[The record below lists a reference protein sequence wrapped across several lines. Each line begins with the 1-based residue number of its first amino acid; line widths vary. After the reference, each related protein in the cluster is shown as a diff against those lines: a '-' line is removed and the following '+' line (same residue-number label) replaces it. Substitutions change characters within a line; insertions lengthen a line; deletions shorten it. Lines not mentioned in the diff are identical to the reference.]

1 MKHKIDMN
9 DLPSMSL
16 KEVFHIFSKYWN
28 SSYRIWNKTLDD
40 INFNIIVSINDFIH
54 FIQID
59 KFINMNKLKAQQ
71 KTNYLTI
78 KINNE
83 QFTWES
89 IEKSLI
95 NINQHKYFILK
106 KNSLIKLAMQLKT
119 NKLIF
124 EQVILNP
131 QIKFINIKPD
141 IIFITYTA
149 HGCCIFLCQK
159 IMCKNDCQKN
169 IENINYFHP
178 RSIMFFYEN
187 DKKYQEIDQHQKV
200 RLEISKLVQKK
211 CGNK

>member
-149 HGCCIFLCQK
+149 HGCFIFLCQK

>member
-83 QFTWES
+83 
-89 IEKSLI
+89 
-95 NINQHKYFILK
+95 
-106 KNSLIKLAMQLKT
+106 
-119 NKLIF
+119 
-124 EQVILNP
+124 
-131 QIKFINIKPD
+131 
-141 IIFITYTA
+141 
-149 HGCCIFLCQK
+149 
-159 IMCKNDCQKN
+159 
-169 IENINYFHP
+169 
-178 RSIMFFYEN
+178 
-187 DKKYQEIDQHQKV
+187 
-200 RLEISKLVQKK
+200 
-211 CGNK
+211 